1 MQIGDLRER
10 ITILRM
16 VKGEPDGGGGWL
28 PAKKVEVARVWAKCT
43 PISGRERVDARA
55 VQATAMYRVTIRRR
69 TDMTEA
75 DWIEWN
81 GERMNIRFLPRVSSK
96 ESFMTL
102 DAEMGVMEPET
113 EA

>member
-1 MQIGDLRER
+1 MNVGDLRER
-10 ITILRM
+10 ITIMRM
-16 VKGEPDGGGGWL
+16 GEREPDGGGGWM
-28 PAKKVEVARVWAKCT
+28 PPRPVEVATVWARVN
-43 PISGRERVDARA
+43 PISGRERVESRQ
-55 VQATAMYRVTIRRR
+55 VQNPALYRVTIRRR

-81 GERMNIRFLPRVSSK
+81 GARMNIRFLPRVSSK